1 MKTIALLLTTLL
13 LTACASQPNNFAS
26 SDSIGLAPCPMF
38 PPCAT
43 TTWQTNGQQGDAW
56 QAIIDTIKA
65 DSSITIVEQ
74 TDDYLHV
81 EARTPTMGF
90 VDDVEFRRRSDG
102 AIAARSSSR
111 LGLSDLGVNN
121 ARLMRFEKAIMQ
133 LNTGKVSNQ
142 NDIIISNVT
151 LIDAKQGLLENRTV
165 TIRGDEIVNVSKTAS
180 ASDAGP
186 HSGKIIDGQG
196 KYLIPGLWDMHV
208 HLTYDDRFTELMPQT
223 FLSWGI
229 TSVRDTGG
237 MMPDMLPVIAKMRA
251 ADAIAPR
258 VYFSGPLLDGRHVVY
273 DGDSRPLIGTQNSDV
288 EQARENVRRLKNS
301 GADFIKI
308 YELVSPDVFAAL
320 VDEARIHSL
329 PIAAHVPLHMLAS
342 TVGNQVGTME
352 HLRNIELDC
361 ATNAKDLLIDR
372 REQLTA
378 KNVASGHALR
388 SSIHSSQR
396 LDAIAALDEERCAQ
410 VLATLTETIQVPT
423 LRLNALPL
431 APPYEQ
437 LDWEDALSAMLPEIQ
452 QQWNKPIPF
461 IPTDYAQRD
470 LRFSDYSL
478 QMVKRMLDAGV
489 PVGAG
494 TDTPIGLAIPGY
506 SLHRELEMLVRAGMT
521 PLQALEAATIR
532 PTEFLHLE
540 DQLGTIEVGKRAD
553 LVLLSAN
560 PLEDIRNTRRIDLVI
575 SKGEI
580 VPR

>member
-1 MKTIALLLTTLL
+1 MKTIALLLTTVF
-13 LTACASQPNNFAS
+13 LTACASQHNTPD
-26 SDSIGLAPCPMF
+26 SDELAPCPMF

-43 TTWQTNGQQGDAW
+43 TIWKTSGPPQDTWK
-56 QAIIDTIKA
+56 AIIDYVKA
-65 DSSITIVEQ
+65 DSSIIIVEQ
-74 TDDYLHV
+74 VDDYLHV
-81 EARTPTMGF
+81 EARTPRMGF
-90 VDDVEFRRRSDG
+90 VDDVEFRQRSDG

-111 LGLSDLGVNN
+111 LGLSDLGANK
-121 ARLMRFEKAIMQ
+121 ARLNRFEKAIMQ
-133 LNTGKVSNQ
+133 PKASKVSHH

-151 LIDAKQGLLENRTV
+151 LIDAKQGLLENTTV
-165 TIRGDEIVNVSKTAS
+165 TIRGDEIVNVSTAVS
-180 ASDAGP
+180 ASEAGAP
-186 HSGKIIDGQG
+186 PSGKIIDGQD

-237 MMPDMLPVIAKMRA
+237 MMQDLLPVIAKMRA
-251 ADAIAPR
+251 PDALSPR
-258 VYFSGPLLDGRHVVY
+258 VYFSGPLLDGQHVVY
-273 DGDSRPLIGTQNSDV
+273 DGNSRPLIGTQNSDV
-288 EQARENVRRLKNS
+288 EQARENVRRLKN
-301 GADFIKI
+301 GGVDFIKI
-308 YELVSPDVFAAL
+308 YELVSPNVFAAL
-320 VDEARIHSL
+320 VDEAQIHSL
-329 PIAAHVPLHMLAS
+329 PIASHVPLHMLAS
-342 TVGNQVGTME
+342 TVGNRVGTME

-361 ATNAKDLLIDR
+361 ATNAEDLLKDR
-372 REQLTA
+372 REKLTA
-378 KNVASGHALR
+378 KNVASGYALR

-437 LDWEDALSAMLPEIQ
+437 LDWEKALSAMLPEVKLE
-452 QQWNKPIPF
+452 WNQPVASIPK
-461 IPTDYAQRD
+461 DYAQRD
-470 LRFSDYSL
+470 LRFSQYSL

-540 DQLGTIEVGKRAD
+540 DQFGTIEVGKRAD

-560 PLEDIRNTRRIDLVI
+560 PLEDIRNTRQIDLVI
-575 SKGEI
+575 SKGNI